1 MLKHLEVIENP
12 EFKHEDM
19 ISDFSYVVD
28 ENKHDNSQNNIA
40 AQSKGLDPKKIDE
53 ECENV
58 DESADDSHGWL
69 KDHISVSPGTKDR
82 MHKDSPL

>member
-28 ENKHDNSQNNIA
+28 ENKHDNSQTNIGTT
-40 AQSKGLDPKKIDE
+40 KGLDPKKIDE

-58 DESADDSHGWL
+58 EEADDSHGWL
-69 KDHISVSPGTKDR
+69 KDHIAVSPGKDR
-82 MHKDSPL
+82 IHLDSPL